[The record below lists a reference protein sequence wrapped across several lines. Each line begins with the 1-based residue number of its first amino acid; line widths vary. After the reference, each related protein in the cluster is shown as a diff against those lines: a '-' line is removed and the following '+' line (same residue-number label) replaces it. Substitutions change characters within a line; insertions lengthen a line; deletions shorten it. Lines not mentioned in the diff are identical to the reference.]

1 MDATTLIAALATPLV
16 TLGGGVIAY
25 LVREIAALRR
35 ERDALLKAVYQHKE
49 AMQAYEES
57 AGGPRR

>member
-1 MDATTLIAALATPLV
+1 VDTAALLVALATPLV

-35 ERDALLKAVYQHKE
+35 ERDELLKAVYQHKE

-57 AGGPRR
+57 AGGRR